1 VHPPLTT
8 HPGSLGQGEAK
19 GPGRATHLPPPSA
32 SMRSSPP
39 KSSDT
44 ASSTSG
50 LVESRRSSSSSSRH
64 DAASQ
69 LAPALQSAAA
79 AWRGQAH
86 RTSRSARPA
95 GCVGRAEGRGRGAP
109 CEAGGAAFCAVG
121 YATAGVGQRACIRG
135 WQCVRA
141 GFARQAEQADWVEAA
156 DNGKQA
162 QNWFCRWGRQ
172 RSPPPA
178 PQRYFSRPAEGLC
191 EARAAFKPRTSCQ
204 THGMRVSAISCDRT
218 CAAHGHPT
226 TDFFCSQAS
235 KRYEG
240 GK

>member
-1 VHPPLTT
+1 
-8 HPGSLGQGEAK
+8 
-19 GPGRATHLPPPSA
+19 
-32 SMRSSPP
+32 MRSSPP

-172 RSPPPA
+172 RSPPSCPPTLFLPA
-178 PQRYFSRPAEGLC
+178 SRRALRSPSGFQATHKLPDPRNASECYFMRSHLR
-191 EARAAFKPRTSCQ
+191 RAWP
-204 THGMRVSAISCDRT
+204 
-218 CAAHGHPT
+218 PYT